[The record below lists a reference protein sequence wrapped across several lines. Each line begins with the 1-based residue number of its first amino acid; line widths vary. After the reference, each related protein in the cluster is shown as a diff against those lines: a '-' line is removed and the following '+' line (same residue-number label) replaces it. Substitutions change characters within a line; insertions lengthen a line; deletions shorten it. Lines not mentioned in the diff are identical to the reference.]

1 MQIVYL
7 TTPAASSVGQ
17 HINGYVIFTLQE
29 NKVNKIKCPFKT
41 FQSCSCGN
49 PFCVCVYCT
58 GCTITTFIYL
68 SFTNASFAYLLLL
81 VLYENIFDNRNQ
93 DLPKLVSFMYVWL
106 SSLHKH
112 RTTTCTSKF
121 SSTEKLCC
129 FITSMFLLPLFLG
142 RYP

>member
-29 NKVNKIKCPFKT
+29 NKVNKTNVHLKRSKAVAVETLFV
-41 FQSCSCGN
+41 S
-49 PFCVCVYCT
+49 VCTVLDVRIHSS
-58 GCTITTFIYL
+58 CTITTFIYL

-93 DLPKLVSFMYVWL
+93 DLPKLVSFMYV
-106 SSLHKH
+106 
-112 RTTTCTSKF
+112 
-121 SSTEKLCC
+121 
-129 FITSMFLLPLFLG
+129 
-142 RYP
+142 